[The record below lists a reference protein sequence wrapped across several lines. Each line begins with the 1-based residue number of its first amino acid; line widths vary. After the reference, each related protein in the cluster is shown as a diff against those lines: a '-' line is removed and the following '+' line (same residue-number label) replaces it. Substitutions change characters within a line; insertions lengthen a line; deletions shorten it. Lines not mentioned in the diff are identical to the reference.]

1 LPGAV
6 VGTGGVVVPVVGVGE
21 PGAAVVV
28 APGAAERVPP
38 VGAWDVAVVGAGP
51 RGGTPAAEL

>member
-21 PGAAVVV
+21 PGAAVV

-51 RGGTPAAEL
+51 LGGTPAAEL